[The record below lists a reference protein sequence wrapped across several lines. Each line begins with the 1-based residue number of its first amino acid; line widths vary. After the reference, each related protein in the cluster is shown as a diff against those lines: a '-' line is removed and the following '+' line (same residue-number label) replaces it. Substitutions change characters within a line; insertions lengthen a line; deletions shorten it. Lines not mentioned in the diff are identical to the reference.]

1 MGIVELINNNKLL
14 KELVI
19 IVVAIAIYI
28 VVGKIIDN
36 STNKFFKSRKIDNKT
51 KTLIKVLVN
60 VGKYIFLL
68 FVILTILQING
79 INISAL
85 LTGVGVVGVIGG
97 VALQDILKDLV
108 MGINII
114 VENFF
119 HVGDI
124 VKYNN
129 HIGRVVSFGLRS
141 TKIQSIENDDIITI
155 ANRNITEISK
165 VSKWLDI
172 DIPVS
177 YDNKIEAVE
186 SVLDKILVNIN
197 RLEHVENSEYKGLS
211 DFADSSI
218 NYKIRIYC
226 NPEYKLQIRRDSLR
240 IIKNHFDKH
249 NIVVPYTQIDIHNI

>member
-19 IVVAIAIYI
+19 IIIAAAIYI
-28 VVGKIIDN
+28 VVGKLIDN
-36 STNKFFKSRKIDNKT
+36 STNKFIKSKKIDNKT

-60 VGKYIFLL
+60 VAKYIFLL

-129 HIGRVVSFGLRS
+129 HMGRVISFGLRS

-155 ANRNITEISK
+155 ANRNITEVSK

-197 RLEHVENSEYKGLS
+197 RLDHVENSEYKGLS
-211 DFADSSI
+211 EFADSSI

-226 NPEYKLQIRRDSLR
+226 SPAN
-240 IIKNHFDKH
+240 
-249 NIVVPYTQIDIHNI
+249 

>member
-1 MGIVELINNNKLL
+1 MLDIINENKYI

-19 IVVAIAIYI
+19 IVVALIIYF

-36 STNKFFKSRKIDNKT
+36 ATNKFIKNKRVDNKT
-51 KTLIKVLVN
+51 KTFIKVLVN
-60 VGKYIFLL
+60 IAKYVFLL
-68 FVILTILQING
+68 FVILTILQLNG

-85 LTGVGVVGVIGG
+85 LTGVGVVGVVGG

-108 MGINII
+108 MGTNIM

-129 HIGRVVSFGLRS
+129 YVGKVISFGLKS
-141 TKIQSIENDDIITI
+141 TKIQSIENNDIISI
-155 ANRNITEISK
+155 ANRNITEVSK

-177 YDNKIEAVE
+177 YDNKIEEVE
-186 SVLDKILVNIN
+186 SVFDKILVSIN
-197 RLEHVENSEYKGLS
+197 RIEHVENSEYKGLS

-218 NYKIRIYC
+218 NYKIRITC
-226 NPEYKLQIRRDSLR
+226 NPEYKLQIRRDALR
-240 IIKNHFDKH
+240 IIKQNFDK
-249 NIVVPYTQIDIHNI
+249 NKITIPYTQIDIHNI

>member
-1 MGIVELINNNKLL
+1 MLDIINENKYI

-19 IVVAIAIYI
+19 IVVALIIYF

-36 STNKFFKSRKIDNKT
+36 ATNKFIKNKRVDNKT
-51 KTLIKVLVN
+51 KTFIKVLVN
-60 VGKYIFLL
+60 IAKYVFLL
-68 FVILTILQING
+68 FVILTILQLNG

-85 LTGVGVVGVIGG
+85 LTGVGVLGVVGG

-108 MGINII
+108 MGTNIM

-129 HIGRVVSFGLRS
+129 YVGKVISFGLKS
-141 TKIQSIENDDIITI
+141 TKIQSIENNDIISI
-155 ANRNITEISK
+155 ANRNITEVSK

-177 YDNKIEAVE
+177 YDNKIEEVEAVF
-186 SVLDKILVNIN
+186 DKILV
-197 RLEHVENSEYKGLS
+197 
-211 DFADSSI
+211 
-218 NYKIRIYC
+218 RITC
-226 NPEYKLQIRRDSLR
+226 NPEYKLQIRRDALR
-240 IIKNHFDKH
+240 IIKQNFDKH
-249 NIVVPYTQIDIHNI
+249 KITIPYTQIDIHNI

>member
-1 MGIVELINNNKLL
+1 MLDIINENKYI

-19 IVVAIAIYI
+19 IVVALIIYF

-36 STNKFFKSRKIDNKT
+36 ATNKFIKNKRVDNKT
-51 KTLIKVLVN
+51 KTFIKVLVN
-60 VGKYIFLL
+60 IAKYVFLL
-68 FVILTILQING
+68 FVILTILQLNG

-85 LTGVGVVGVIGG
+85 LTGVGVVGVVGG

-108 MGINII
+108 MGTNIM

-129 HIGRVVSFGLRS
+129 YVGKVISFGLKS
-141 TKIQSIENDDIITI
+141 TKIQSIENNDIISI
-155 ANRNITEISK
+155 ANRNITEVSK

-177 YDNKIEAVE
+177 YDNKIEDVE
-186 SVLDKILVNIN
+186 SVFDKILVSIN
-197 RLEHVENSEYKGLS
+197 RIEHVENSEYKGLS

-218 NYKIRIYC
+218 NYKIRITC
-226 NPEYKLQIRRDSLR
+226 NPEYKLQIRRDALR
-240 IIKNHFDKH
+240 IIKQNFDK
-249 NIVVPYTQIDIHNI
+249 NKITIPYTQIDIHNI

>member
-1 MGIVELINNNKLL
+1 MLDIINENKYI

-19 IVVAIAIYI
+19 IVVALIIYF

-36 STNKFFKSRKIDNKT
+36 ATNKFIKNKRVDNKT
-51 KTLIKVLVN
+51 KTFIKVLVN
-60 VGKYIFLL
+60 IAKYVFLL
-68 FVILTILQING
+68 FVILTILQLNG

-85 LTGVGVVGVIGG
+85 LTGVGVLGVVGG

-108 MGINII
+108 MGTNIM

-129 HIGRVVSFGLRS
+129 YVGKVISFGLKS
-141 TKIQSIENDDIITI
+141 TKIQSIENNDIISI
-155 ANRNITEISK
+155 ANRNITEVSK

-177 YDNKIEAVE
+177 YDNKIEEVEAVF
-186 SVLDKILVNIN
+186 DKILVSIN
-197 RLEHVENSEYKGLS
+197 RIEHVENSEYKGLS

-218 NYKIRIYC
+218 NYKIRITC
-226 NPEYKLQIRRDSLR
+226 NPEYKLQIRRDALR
-240 IIKNHFDKH
+240 IIKQNFDKH
-249 NIVVPYTQIDIHNI
+249 KITIPYTQIDIHNI

>member
-1 MGIVELINNNKLL
+1 MLDIINENKYI

-19 IVVAIAIYI
+19 IVVALIIYF

-36 STNKFFKSRKIDNKT
+36 ATNKFIKNKRVDNKT
-51 KTLIKVLVN
+51 KTFIKVLVN
-60 VGKYIFLL
+60 IAKYVFLL
-68 FVILTILQING
+68 FVILTILQLNG

-85 LTGVGVVGVIGG
+85 LTGVGVLGVVGG

-108 MGINII
+108 MGTNIM

-129 HIGRVVSFGLRS
+129 YVGKVISFGLKS
-141 TKIQSIENDDIITI
+141 TKIQSIENNDIISI
-155 ANRNITEISK
+155 ANRNITEVSK

-177 YDNKIEAVE
+177 YDNKIEDVEAVF
-186 SVLDKILVNIN
+186 DKILVSIN
-197 RLEHVENSEYKGLS
+197 RIEHVENSEYKGLS

-218 NYKIRIYC
+218 NYKIRITC
-226 NPEYKLQIRRDSLR
+226 NPEYKLQIRRDALR
-240 IIKNHFDKH
+240 IIKQNFDK
-249 NIVVPYTQIDIHNI
+249 NKITIPYTQIDIHNI